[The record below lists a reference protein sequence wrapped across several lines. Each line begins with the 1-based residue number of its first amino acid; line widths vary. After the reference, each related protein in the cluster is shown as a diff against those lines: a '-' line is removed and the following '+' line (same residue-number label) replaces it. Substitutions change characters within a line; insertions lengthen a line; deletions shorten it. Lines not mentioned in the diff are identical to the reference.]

1 VLTGESVLN
10 LPEPNP
16 RDLRVSIIGA
26 GLMGHALGTVFA
38 AAGGAVTICELD
50 KATLASAPERIR
62 NSLQAVGHDDPQD
75 YSRIADSIRL
85 VGSLNDLDPECS
97 FVTEAI
103 SENLSRKQELF
114 RELEWRLPKALFATN
129 TSVLCIGEVS
139 ERMISPQRLL
149 GTHWW
154 NPPYLIPLVE
164 VIQSKA
170 TRPEYVAWTLTLLKE
185 LGKAPVHVKKDT
197 PGFIGNRLQHALWRE
212 AFALIEEGVCDAET
226 VDLVVRNTLGMK
238 LGVFGPIE
246 NADYVGLDL
255 TLAIHEHVFPALSV
269 ATRPQAILRDLVA
282 AGKLGAKS
290 GQGLLPWPPGAREEV
305 SERINKHLF
314 SQTKRQSK

>member
-1 VLTGESVLN
+1 MLMDEN
-10 LPEPNP
+10 AMKLPEPNP
-16 RDLRVSIIGA
+16 RGLRVSIIGA
-26 GLMGHALGTVFA
+26 GLMGHALGTIFA
-38 AAGGAVTICELD
+38 AAGSAVTICELD
-50 KATLASAPERIR
+50 KATLASAPQRIR
-62 NSLQAVGHDDPQD
+62 ASLQAVGHND
-75 YSRIADSIRL
+75 SRIADSIRL
-85 VGSLNDLDPECS
+85 VSDLNGLDPECS

-103 SENLSRKQELF
+103 SENLSLKQELF
-114 RELEWRLPKALFATN
+114 RDLEGRLPKALFATN
-129 TSVLCIGEVS
+129 TSVLRIGDIS
-139 ERMISPQRLL
+139 RRMNSPERLL

-164 VIQSKA
+164 VIQGNA
-170 TRPEYVAWTLTLLKE
+170 TRPEYVQWTLALLKA
-185 LGKAPVHVKKDT
+185 LGKSPVHVKKDT

-238 LGVFGPIE
+238 LGVFGPME

-269 ATRPQAILRDLVA
+269 AVQPQAILRELVA

-290 GQGLLPWPPGAREEV
+290 GQGLLPWPPGAREET
-305 SERINKHLF
+305 SAKINRHLLIR
-314 SQTKRQSK
+314 TKK